1 VLETLFGQADLF
13 NARQTLEIMKGDHV
27 MKMRPLTRIPGTT
40 LAVMLTLVV
49 AQGLVFGPEAQA
61 EGEWC
66 SEATLRGA
74 YGIQMQG
81 TRPSPDG
88 IESVVGVVIRVY
100 DGQGHFTQVDNVKG
114 SITGIVL
121 DREGSGTYEVDE
133 DCTGVTNFV
142 PGPGIVITEKLV
154 IVDRGREVLSI
165 ASNPLPVMVSAV
177 QKKIGVR

>member
-1 VLETLFGQADLF
+1 
-13 NARQTLEIMKGDHV
+13 M
-27 MKMRPLTRIPGTT
+27 T

-49 AQGLVFGPEAQA
+49 AQGLMFGPEAQA
-61 EGEWC
+61 EGRGC

-74 YGIQMQG
+74 YGIQRQG
-81 TRPSPDG
+81 TRPSGPG
-88 IESVVGVVIRVY
+88 GPIESVIGVLIRVY
-100 DGQGHFTQVDNVKG
+100 DGRGHFTQIDNVKG
-114 SITGIVL
+114 SITGIVP

-133 DCTGVTNFV
+133 DCTGVTNFE

-165 ASNPLPVMVSAV
+165 VSNPLPNMVSGV